1 MADVSGYHD
10 HSLSLVCVCV
20 CVCGGG
26 GDGGE
31 VCTCAQGFKLTLT

>member
-20 CVCGGG
+20 CVGGG
-26 GDGGE
+26 GGGGLRC
-31 VCTCAQGFKLTLT
+31 VHVLKVSS